1 MKKTSLS
8 RRHFLGALAAGAG
21 FVLLD
26 RTGLALPF
34 DGTLRSTDPL
44 QTITL
49 GRTGIRTTLLGMGT
63 GFSGYNRA
71 SSITRAGTADSM
83 IRQAY
88 EKGIRFFDCS
98 DTYGTHQ
105 HLAAALKPYPRD
117 SYVICT
123 KIRVEPGGLP
133 EPERPDADIA
143 IGRFLKELK
152 TDYID
157 LVQIHAMTD
166 PEWTTKHKRQMDILE
181 KLKQKKIIR
190 AHGVSVHSL
199 GAMEAAAASKWVDV
213 THVRINAFG
222 EAMDHHDPARVTA
235 VIEKLHKAG
244 QGVIG
249 MKLIGNGKHR
259 DDSEKIDESVRFV
272 LGLGTVDLII
282 VGFEKPEQIDDY
294 LARMRRALTALQ
306 GK

>member
-1 MKKTSLS
+1 MKKTNLS
-8 RRHFLGALAAGAG
+8 RRNFITTLAAGAG
-21 FVLLD
+21 TILAGSQVLALTGCWPD
-26 RTGLALPF
+26 RTA
-34 DGTLRSTDPL
+34 DPL
-44 QTITL
+44 RMITL

-63 GFSGYNRA
+63 GFNGYNR
-71 SSITRAGTADSM
+71 SSAIVRAGVAESM

-105 HLAAALKPYPRD
+105 HLAAALKPYPRE

-123 KIRVEPGGLP
+123 KIRTEPGGLP
-133 EPERPDADIA
+133 EQERPDADIA
-143 IGRFLKELK
+143 IERFRKELN

-166 PEWTTKHKRQMDILE
+166 PEWTLKHQKQMDIME
-181 KLKQKKIIR
+181 RLKQKKIIR

-222 EAMDHHDPARVTA
+222 EAMDHHDPARVTP

-259 DDSEKIDESVRFV
+259 NDSEKIDESVRFV

-282 VGFEKPEQIDDY
+282 VGFELPEQIDDY
-294 LARMRRALTALQ
+294 LARMRRALTALEA
-306 GK
+306 K